1 MSELVITSL
10 FIYPIKSLAGISLKH
25 SQVESRG
32 LKFDRRWM
40 LVDENNQFITQREHP
55 KMAMLQPEITESSII
70 VSHRKQNI
78 APIIISLSAPN
89 SVPEMVTI
97 WDDTC
102 PAKEVSKEANDWFSK
117 VLNMVCRLMY
127 MHDTSIRQAD
137 QRYAVNETDKVSF
150 ADGYPV
156 LMVSE
161 ESMNQLN
168 QKMGLDYSI
177 ERFRPNIV
185 FKGGNPHQEDTIRKV
200 QIAEVEFYGVKP
212 CARCVLTTIDPQT
225 TEQGKE
231 PLKTL
236 SMYRKLN
243 NKILFGENF
252 IPVNEGQIAVGDK
265 LWILEFK
272 EGPFQK

>member
-10 FIYPIKSLAGISLKH
+10 FIYPIKSLAGISIKDSL
-25 SQVESRG
+25 VESRG

-40 LVDENNQFITQREHP
+40 LVDANNQFITQREHS
-55 KMAMLQPEITESSII
+55 KMAFLQPEITESSII

-78 APIIISLSAPN
+78 TPISISFSEPN
-89 SVPEMVTI
+89 SAPEMVTI

-102 PAKEVSKEANDWFSK
+102 PAKEVSKQANDWFSK
-117 VLNMVCRLMY
+117 VLEMDCRLMY
-127 MHDTSIRQAD
+127 MHDTSNRQAD
-137 QRYAVNETDKVSF
+137 QQYAINEADKVSF

-177 ERFRPNIV
+177 ERFRPNVV

-200 QIAEVEFYGVKP
+200 QIGKVEFYGVKP

-236 SMYRKLN
+236 STYRKLN

-252 IPVNEGQIAVGDK
+252 IPTKEGQIKVGDSLRIIEIK
-265 LWILEFK
+265 K
-272 EGPFQK
+272 GPF